1 MAALAAGSTSSRI
14 ELVRQGCRSVAGL
27 LPDDSRM
34 GLWEFGS
41 KLDGARDY
49 RPLLTMTALNRQHR
63 AALAGAVDKLDSR
76 DTGTGLYDTIL
87 AAYISAR
94 DAYQGGV
101 PNQVLVLTDG
111 RNEADT
117 NSLSTGQL
125 STALRKAAKAD
136 RPVQLSVVTF
146 GQAADAKTISDA
158 LQPVGGYVDN
168 LATAAEVAAVFIHV
182 AAGGLHH

>member
-1 MAALAAGSTSSRI
+1 
-14 ELVRQGCRSVAGL
+14 
-27 LPDDSRM
+27 
-34 GLWEFGS
+34 
-41 KLDGARDY
+41 
-49 RPLLTMTALNRQHR
+49 
-63 AALAGAVDKLDSR
+63 
-76 DTGTGLYDTIL
+76 
-87 AAYISAR
+87 
-94 DAYQGGV
+94 V

-117 NSLSTGQL
+117 NSLSAGQL
-125 STALRKAAKAD
+125 STALRKAAKPD

-146 GQAADAKTISDA
+146 GKAADAKTISDA